1 MAKIT
6 KTKPP
11 KPAKPYDD
19 FPLFAHG
26 TETIPYRT
34 LRVRIDVI
42 PP

>member
-26 TETIPYRT
+26 TDTRGPRT
-34 LRVRIDVI
+34 CQIRQLPRK
-42 PP
+42 